1 MCDVITNLKKYKER
15 PSPPRAANEPG
26 CRGLTFPGN
35 DGNLWVSKADSRGIY
50 RWYKVSGAA
59 AAAAPKKAKAAPK
72 AAAAAAPKKAKAA
85 PKKAKAAAAH
95 PSGPIHVRLPVPV
108 VAGAAAGS
116 GPKPCKKVCS
126 AIQLCNPY
134 TGRCVSKTGA
144 VGKKLANE
152 MAFFNRLWDDSY

>member
-50 RWYKVSGAA
+50 RWYKVSG
-59 AAAAPKKAKAAPK
+59 